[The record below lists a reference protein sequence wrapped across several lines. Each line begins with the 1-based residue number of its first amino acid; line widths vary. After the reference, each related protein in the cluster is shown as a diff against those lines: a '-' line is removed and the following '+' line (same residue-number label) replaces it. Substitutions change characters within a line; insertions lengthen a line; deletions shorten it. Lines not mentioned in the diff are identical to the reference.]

1 MHASRL
7 TTSPLRTCFS
17 VLVAAL
23 VLSCLLGARTAD
35 AAPLQ
40 QLQGTLTTSTT
51 DYVVKSSPSDPRYW
65 SQGKVYG
72 LPAECPTCESGV
84 ALGSLVLARE
94 GVSTSFDSIAVAT
107 QTFDRLISK
116 YRRADGAFAVA
127 NDGSPDITTVFLGND
142 LGMAL
147 VLGDGVLPAA
157 TKQRWRPAV
166 TGAADFLIRNGNLR
180 WYTNGN
186 ITLANAALMWLAY
199 ETSGDAKYRTA
210 YDTALDFALSPPQA
224 RWPGFGLRVTRQ
236 GSAADGSDSSGYL
249 AESGGGTPGFDAEY
263 SGVTLD
269 VASRLYLVSRDARV
283 KKLANMIMNQ
293 LMPRVTT
300 SWWLDTSGGTRHTEA
315 QRQVPFMSAGP
326 SVLATA
332 AGRSDLTAGLDGQ
345 VAQIATTMQDGM
357 RYANPDYYKALG
369 VEARRRGR
377 RPRRRPRDVHPA
389 TRPRRSPS
397 PPRRSG
403 SHRRPRPRP
412 PPDRLRPPPRP
423 RRLRD
428 RRRRRRRRRSGARP
442 SAPRRAGGRARRGRR
457 APAGSPPRPLAPA
470 VAPLR

>member
-1 MHASRL
+1 M
-7 TTSPLRTCFS
+7 
-17 VLVAAL
+17 
-23 VLSCLLGARTAD
+23 
-35 AAPLQ
+35 
-40 QLQGTLTTSTT
+40 
-51 DYVVKSSPSDPRYW
+51 
-65 SQGKVYG
+65 
-72 LPAECPTCESGV
+72 

-269 VASRLYLVSRDARV
+269 AASRLYLVSRDARV

-332 AGRSDLTAGLDGQ
+332 AGRSDLTTGLDGQ

-369 VEARRRGR
+369 GR
-377 RPRRRPRDVHPA
+377 LGVAVAALAGDPVRCTPDAATPAAPVTVAAPTVGPAPSPAAPAA
-389 TRPRRSPS
+389 TRPAATPTTAK
-397 PPRRSG
+397 G
-403 SHRRPRPRP
+403 
-412 PPDRLRPPPRP
+412 LRG
-423 RRLRD
+423 

-457 APAGSPPRPLAPA
+457 ALAGSPPRPLVPA
-470 VAPLR
+470 VAPLARAEVDARARAFRAAA